1 MLSKIARKKTIVLVV
16 FKVVVVVVVTRLF
29 GGLFSAFFSAQV
41 LRNALTVILVSLIT
55 RSQHLPLILQ
65 ILN

>member
-16 FKVVVVVVVTRLF
+16 FKVVVVVVTRLF
-29 GGLFSAFFSAQV
+29 GGLFSSFFSAQV

>member
-1 MLSKIARKKTIVLVV
+1 MLSEIDRKKTIVLVV
-16 FKVVVVVVVTRLF
+16 FKVVVVVVTRLF

>member
-1 MLSKIARKKTIVLVV
+1 MLSEIDRKKTIVLVV
-16 FKVVVVVVVTRLF
+16 FKVVVVVTRLF